1 MVLVGGGQREERG
14 VLEFVLDYANLLEVL
29 GKLSEAWSDYLRV
42 MAGQVRGPVVVNIDV
57 A

>member
-1 MVLVGGGQREERG
+1 MVGASVRNAA
-14 VLEFVLDYANLLEVL
+14 LEFGLDYANLLEVL

>member
-1 MVLVGGGQREERG
+1 VRNAA

-42 MAGQVRGPVVVNIDV
+42 MAGQVRGPVVLNIDI